1 MENFCKNLKGHAIK
15 ITNFEILKM
24 LPLTKKDNQCYYK
37 QILWYISK
45 NKDILNSDIEKYWK
59 ARDYD
64 HYTEIYGGA
73 SRLVCNIRYKNTGKI
88 QVVLHNGLNYYYHLI
103 FKKLREECEGQ
114 FECLRESLSTP

>member
-1 MENFCKNLKGHAIK
+1 M
-15 ITNFEILKM
+15 ILK
-24 LPLTKKDNQCYYK
+24 N
-37 QILWYISK
+37 
-45 NKDILNSDIEKYWK
+45 IEKL
-59 ARDYD
+59 
-64 HYTEIYGGA
+64 EIMIIILEYMGGA

>member
-64 HYTEIYGGA
+64 HYTGIYGGCFA
-73 SRLVCNIRYKNTGKI
+73 S
-88 QVVLHNGLNYYYHLI
+88 HM
-103 FKKLREECEGQ
+103 
-114 FECLRESLSTP
+114 